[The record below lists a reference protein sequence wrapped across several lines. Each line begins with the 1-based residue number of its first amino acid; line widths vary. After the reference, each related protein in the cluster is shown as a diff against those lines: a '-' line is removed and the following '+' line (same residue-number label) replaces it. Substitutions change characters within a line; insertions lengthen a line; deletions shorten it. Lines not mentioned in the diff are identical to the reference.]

1 MIQIYH
7 NTRCS
12 TSRQGLEFVK
22 DSGKDFEVIEYMKNP
37 LQKEE
42 LKDLIQK
49 LKISPIDLVR
59 KKESVWKENY
69 EGKDLSDDELIGLM
83 IEFPNLMERPIVIN
97 GSKAVIGRPPAL
109 IKDIL

>member
-37 LQKEE
+37 LKKEE
-42 LKDLIQK
+42 LKKIIQK
-49 LKISPIDLVR
+49 LKISPVDLIR
-59 KKESVWKENY
+59 KKESIWKEHY
-69 EGKDLSDDELIGLM
+69 EGKDLSDDKLIDLM
-83 IEFPNLMERPIVIN
+83 VEFPNLMERPIVVN
-97 GSKAVIGRPPAL
+97 GNKAIIGRPPML
-109 IKDIL
+109 IKDI

>member
-37 LQKEE
+37 LKKEE
-42 LKDLIQK
+42 LKKIIQK
-49 LKISPIDLVR
+49 LKISPVDLIR
-59 KKESVWKENY
+59 KKESIWKEHY
-69 EGKDLSDDELIGLM
+69 EGKDLSDDKLIDLM
-83 IEFPNLMERPIVIN
+83 VEFPNLMERPIVVN
-97 GSKAVIGRPPAL
+97 GNKAIIGRPPML

>member
-49 LKISPIDLVR
+49 LKISPIDLIR

-97 GSKAVIGRPPAL
+97 GQKAVVGRPPAL

>member
-37 LQKEE
+37 LKKEE
-42 LKDLIQK
+42 LKKIIQK
-49 LKISPIDLVR
+49 LKISPVDLIR
-59 KKESVWKENY
+59 KKESIWKEHY
-69 EGKDLSDDELIGLM
+69 EGKDLSDDKLIDLM
-83 IEFPNLMERPIVIN
+83 VEFPNLMERPIVVN
-97 GSKAVIGRPPAL
+97 GNKAIIGRPPAL

>member
-49 LKISPIDLVR
+49 LKISPLELIR

>member
-22 DSGKDFEVIEYMKNP
+22 DSGKDFEVIEYMKKP
-37 LQKEE
+37 LKKEE
-42 LKDLIQK
+42 LKKIIQK
-49 LKISPIDLVR
+49 LKISPVDLIR
-59 KKESVWKENY
+59 KKESIWKEHY
-69 EGKDLSDDELIGLM
+69 EGKDLSDDKLIDLM
-83 IEFPNLMERPIVIN
+83 VEFPNLMERPIVVN
-97 GSKAVIGRPPAL
+97 GNKAIIGRPPML